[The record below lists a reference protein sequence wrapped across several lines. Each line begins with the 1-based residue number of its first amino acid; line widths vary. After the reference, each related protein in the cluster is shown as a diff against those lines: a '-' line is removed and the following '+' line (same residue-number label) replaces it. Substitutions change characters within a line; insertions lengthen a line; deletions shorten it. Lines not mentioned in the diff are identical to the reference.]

1 MNYEEELEK
10 LIDGTEGII
19 KTANALDAGISKPA
33 FYNFVKEEQLERISH
48 GIYISPD
55 AWEDALYVLNLRSN
69 QVIFSHETALYLND
83 LTDCEPVEYSVT
95 VKTGYNPTNL
105 KKDGIKVFTIKKEV
119 YELGMT
125 TKKTSFGHEVRTYN
139 MERTIC
145 DCVRSRNNIDNQIFQ
160 DSLKRYSKHPEKNI
174 RLLMSYAREFRV
186 DKIVL
191 KYLDILL

>member
-1 MNYEEELEK
+1 
-10 LIDGTEGII
+10 
-19 KTANALDAGISKPA
+19 
-33 FYNFVKEEQLERISH
+33 
-48 GIYISPD
+48 
-55 AWEDALYVLNLRSN
+55 
-69 QVIFSHETALYLND
+69 
-83 LTDCEPVEYSVT
+83 
-95 VKTGYNPTNL
+95 
-105 KKDGIKVFTIKKEV
+105 
-119 YELGMT
+119 MT